1 MADVIDQDKLVEV
14 KGRRP
19 VRMPDMFVRP
29 ALDGKRLPGDVEIHQ
44 NGVRFVSPIGQRIGM
59 FVRVR
64 IWVWLTWVLAD
75 ILFNNVKH
83 LFFQPCDHE
92 LLVIIHIHLKA
103 PIMIGKKKAH
113 VSYRGAAVCCS
124 SNAAP

>member
-44 NGVRFVSPIGQRIGM
+44 NGALKGAKYSPMFGQRRHSTAEDYGHAFAI
-59 FVRVR
+59 
-64 IWVWLTWVLAD
+64 AD
-75 ILFNNVKH
+75 
-83 LFFQPCDHE
+83 P
-92 LLVIIHIHLKA
+92 LV
-103 PIMIGKKKAH
+103 
-113 VSYRGAAVCCS
+113 
-124 SNAAP
+124 